1 VTAYASSLEIGI
13 SEATG
18 VTLPMVRLNT
28 LRLLAELSLKRRLNR
43 AEYKSL
49 CSRTYSSFPRPKG
62 IYVFLR
68 DPPATDEEAA
78 AEVFRILESWDI
90 IPMEGQAVEHG
101 PLPGGS

>member
-1 VTAYASSLEIGI
+1 MTAYASSLEMGI

-28 LRLLAELSLKRRLNR
+28 LRLLVELSLKRRLTLK
-43 AEYKSL
+43 EYKSL
-49 CSRTYSSFPRPKG
+49 CSRTYSSFPRHNRKS
-62 IYVFLR
+62 VFLR

-78 AEVFRILESWDI
+78 AEVFRILNCWNI